1 MTSHPALDGVLV
13 VDKPPGPTSHDIVA
27 AARRALGLR
36 KIGHLGTLDPMASG
50 VLPLVVGRATRLA
63 SLFAGA
69 DKQYEAGIKLGLV
82 TDSYDITGTI
92 VGGSESDGADD
103 PPPPAPTADEIR
115 RTAAEFVG
123 SHPQRPPPVSAKKV
137 GGVRAYELARRG
149 LPVNLAPVTVTLDT
163 LSLLAIDGMRVRC
176 RLVSSSG
183 FYVRSLAHDLGER
196 LGCGGCLETL
206 RRERHGPFGLAQ
218 AVTLATLME
227 QGPAAA
233 SELLP
238 MAKLVPDLPAVTVTT
253 GGARRVGHGNPLGR
267 GDIVPSAESLASEQS
282 SRVRVMD
289 DAGLLLAIGEFRPD
303 GLLHPKIVLV

>member
-69 DKQYEAGIKLGLV
+69 DKQYDAGIRLGLV
-82 TDSYDITGTI
+82 TDSYDITGTA
-92 VGGSESDGADD
+92 VGGTESDDADA
-103 PPPPAPTADEIR
+103 PAPAAPTTDEIR

-123 SHPQRPPPVSAKKV
+123 THPQRPPPVSAKKV
-137 GGVRAYELARRG
+137 GGVRAYKLAR
-149 LPVNLAPVTVTLDT
+149 LDQPVELAPVTVTVDT
-163 LSLLAIDGMRVRC
+163 LSILAIDGMRVRC
-176 RLVSSSG
+176 RLISSSG

-218 AVTLATLME
+218 AVTLATLLE
-227 QGPAAA
+227 RGPAAA
-233 SELLP
+233 SALLP
-238 MAKLVPDLPAVTVTT
+238 MADLVPDLPAVTVTT
-253 GGARRVGHGNPLGR
+253 GGARRAGHGNPLGR
-267 GDIVPSAESLASEQS
+267 GDFAPAAGSREPERN
-282 SRVRVMD
+282 SRVRIMD
-289 DAGLLLAIGEFRPD
+289 DTGRLLAIGEFRPD

>member
-1 MTSHPALDGVLV
+1 MLV

-137 GGVRAYELARRG
+137 GGIRAYELARRG
-149 LPVNLAPVTVTLDT
+149 LPVNLAPVTVT
-163 LSLLAIDGMRVRC
+163 V
-176 RLVSSSG
+176 
-183 FYVRSLAHDLGER
+183 
-196 LGCGGCLETL
+196 
-206 RRERHGPFGLAQ
+206 
-218 AVTLATLME
+218 
-227 QGPAAA
+227 
-233 SELLP
+233 
-238 MAKLVPDLPAVTVTT
+238 
-253 GGARRVGHGNPLGR
+253 
-267 GDIVPSAESLASEQS
+267 
-282 SRVRVMD
+282 
-289 DAGLLLAIGEFRPD
+289 
-303 GLLHPKIVLV
+303 